1 MKALKY
7 IMFAFMA
14 CSIVACGNGNSSQ
27 EETEETEEGLTDVT
41 LTDAQVKELKVTVGK
56 MPQHS
61 FAGEIEANG
70 TVAIMPQSEALVSS
84 FIGANVKSIIVKAGQ
99 KVSKGQAL
107 AYVTHPDLLDMQSRY
122 LAAYNRMA
130 YVQQEYERQQKL
142 YNDKIASGK
151 EYQQTKSEYQ
161 SLKAELQ
168 TIAAQLQMLG
178 VNMQSLRSGHT
189 VTAVAITSPI
199 SGSVEE
205 INIKTGQYVDSQTPM
220 FRIINT
226 KNVYA
231 DLQVF
236 EKDAPFVKVGQT
248 VTLTLKSSTGKTFT
262 GKVESVGQTFEGD
275 TKAVHLRVSIDGN
288 HEGLVPGM
296 YLCGHVAAD
305 SQMLQAMSTEG
316 VVDDSGSSYIFSVRH
331 SNGKW
336 TFHPIEV
343 KRGREEKGFVE
354 IASTVAS
361 DETLALDNAYYIMSE
376 MKKGETGED
385 D

>member
-1 MKALKY
+1 MKALNY
-7 IMFAFMA
+7 IMYAFMA
-14 CSIVACGNGNSSQ
+14 CSLAACTSGNTSH
-27 EETEETEEGLTDVT
+27 EEAEETEEGLTDVT
-41 LTDAQVKELKVTVGK
+41 LTDAQVKQLKVMVGK

-84 FIGANVKSIIVKAGQ
+84 FIGANVKSIAVKAGQ
-99 KVSKGQAL
+99 KVCRGQAL
-107 AYVTHPDLLDMQSRY
+107 AYVSHPDLLDIQSRY
-122 LAAYNRMA
+122 LTAYNRLA

-142 YNDKIASGK
+142 YSEKIASGK
-151 EYQQTKSEYQ
+151 DYQQTKSEYQ

-168 TIAAQLQMLG
+168 TTAAQLQMLG
-178 VNMQSLRSGHT
+178 VNLQSLRSSHT
-189 VTAVAITSPI
+189 VTAVAVTSPI
-199 SGSVEE
+199 EGSVEE
-205 INIKTGQYVDSQTPM
+205 INVKTGQYVDSQTPM

-236 EKDAPFVKVGQT
+236 EKDAPFVKVGQS
-248 VTLTLKSSTGKTFT
+248 VTLTLKSSTGKTFM
-262 GKVESVGQTFEGD
+262 GKVASVGQTFEGD
-275 TKAVHLRVSIDGN
+275 TKAVHLRVSIDGS

-305 SQMLQAMSTEG
+305 SQLLQAMSTEG
-316 VVDDSGSSYIFSVRH
+316 VVDESGNSYIFSARH
-331 SNGKW
+331 SQGKW

-343 KRGREEKGFVE
+343 KRGREEKGYVE
-354 IASTVAS
+354 IASAISS
-361 DETLALDNAYYIMSE
+361 DATLALDNAYYIMSE

-385 D
+385 